1 MNVFYE
7 NFGLRPFQVEKN
19 KIIYGE
25 KIEGGKIFIVS
36 HTIFLESMNQR
47 LEKTDKDM
55 LCREA

>member
-25 KIEGGKIFIVS
+25 KIEGGKHIIMTVFQE
-36 HTIFLESMNQR
+36 HRRGMESRVQAR
-47 LEKTDKDM
+47 
-55 LCREA
+55 

>member
-1 MNVFYE
+1 MLE
-7 NFGLRPFQVEKN
+7 NQVKF
-19 KIIYGE
+19 KQVV
-25 KIEGGKIFIVS
+25 KIFIVS